1 MSLID
6 LIVPMFLGFREGL
19 ESVIIIV
26 IILSYLKST
35 NQKSYYKHVYIG
47 AIFAVI
53 SSIIFSIVFSLILGG
68 FTGILEQLFE
78 GYTFVISGI
87 FIITLILWI
96 SKEGSKM
103 RETLDEKVEQSITT
117 GKSFSILILTY
128 VVIIREGIELVLLLV
143 GATSLGLGTLDQ
155 VSIIIGSSIGIGIA
169 IIIGILMFYG
179 IRTINLSKFFK
190 ITNVILILFAAGL
203 ITYGIHEFIEAG
215 ALNPIIEEVWN
226 IKHILPES
234 FPDNNPLTPEWLEV
248 IGALLKALFGYNAN
262 PSLLE
267 IIIYPTLIT
276 IISVVSIVI
285 WKKNSK

>member
-1 MSLID
+1 MSIVD
-6 LIVPMFLGFREGL
+6 IVVPMFLGFREGL
-19 ESVIIIV
+19 ESVLVLV

-35 NQKSYYKHVYIG
+35 NQKNYYKYVYIG
-47 AIFAVI
+47 AALAVFSSI
-53 SSIIFSIVFSLILGG
+53 VFSIIFSLIFGG
-68 FTGILEQLFE
+68 FTGTLEQLFE
-78 GYTFVISGI
+78 GYTFVISGL
-87 FIITLILWI
+87 FIVTLILWI

-128 VVIIREGIELVLLLV
+128 IVIIREGIELVLLLV
-143 GATSLGLGTLDQ
+143 GATSLGTLDQ
-155 VSIIIGSSIGIGIA
+155 GSIIIGSSIGIGIA

-179 IRTINLSKFFK
+179 IKTINLSKFFK
-190 ITNVILILFAAGL
+190 ITNVVLILFAAGL

-267 IIIYPTLIT
+267 IIIYPTLIM

-285 WKKNSK
+285 WKRNDK

>member
-1 MSLID
+1 MSIVD
-6 LIVPMFLGFREGL
+6 LLVPMFLGFREGL

-35 NQKSYYKHVYIG
+35 NQKSYYKYVYIG
-47 AIFAVI
+47 ALFAVI
-53 SSIIFSIVFSLILGG
+53 FSIIFSIVFSLILGG
-68 FTGILEQLFE
+68 FTGILEKLFE

-117 GKSFSILILTY
+117 GKSFSILILTFI
-128 VVIIREGIELVLLLV
+128 VIIREGIELVLLLV
-143 GATSLGLGTLDQ
+143 GATSLGTLDQ

-179 IRTINLSKFFK
+179 IKTINLSMFFK
-190 ITNVILILFAAGL
+190 ITNAVLILFAAGL

-267 IIIYPTLIT
+267 IFIYPTLIA

-285 WKKNSK
+285 WKKSNK